1 MHTNSPTPSRPD
13 PAPAPS
19 AQNLPGEHPDP
30 DRRALVLGGGGST
43 GNAWLIGVLAGL
55 AEAGTEVTGADLTIG
70 TSAGATA
77 AAQCAGATPADLY
90 PGTLQVPAAPPAAAP
105 PASAPA
111 PGGAPSAL
119 DRILA
124 VVEASTDLP
133 DMRRRMSAAA
143 MGHDAER
150 GAEHSARWRSIVARR
165 LPCTRWPQR
174 RIVLTAIDART
185 GEEALLDRDSGLDLV
200 DAVAASCS
208 SGPAYQ
214 VGEKRFIDG
223 GFRCGAENA
232 DLAAGHGRV
241 LVLAPLGGRSL
252 HARAWGTHLEDQ
264 VAQLRAQGS
273 AVRVVIPR
281 PEAQHLFGA
290 AAMTAALR
298 PDAAR
303 EGHRQGTLLAEEIAA
318 FWG

>member
-1 MHTNSPTPSRPD
+1 M
-13 PAPAPS
+13 
-19 AQNLPGEHPDP
+19 
-30 DRRALVLGGGGST
+30 
-43 GNAWLIGVLAGL
+43 
-55 AEAGTEVTGADLTIG
+55 TGADLTIG

-77 AAQCAGATPADLY
+77 AAQCAGATPAELY
-90 PGTLQVPAAPPAAAP
+90 PGALQVPAAPPSAAPPAAAP
-105 PASAPA
+105 PAAAPPAAAPPSAAPPVSAPA
-111 PGGAPSAL
+111 PGSAPSAL

-143 MGHDAER
+143 MEHDAEL

-165 LPCTRWPQR
+165 LPCIQWPQR

-214 VGEKRFIDG
+214 VGEKRFLDG

-252 HARAWGTHLEDQ
+252 QARAWGTHLEDQ
-264 VAQLRAQGS
+264 VVQLRAQGS
-273 AVRVVIPR
+273 AVRVVVPR